1 MSMIEYDEYKQ
12 KLLAQKPVLEELKQ
26 ALNID
31 AAREENVRKE
41 VEGCLRSHGISPTIH
56 EGLHSGGGKY
66 RTLKVPVTL
75 LDRGMMDSLSAD
87 LAKIEGVKF
96 LL

>member
-1 MSMIEYDEYKQ
+1 MSEEPMKIRG
-12 KLLAQKPVLEELKQ
+12 EELKFPVDWEYR
-26 ALNID
+26 IIVD

-87 LAKIEGVKF
+87 LAKIEEVKF

>member
-1 MSMIEYDEYKQ
+1 MSGEPMKIRG
-12 KLLAQKPVLEELKQ
+12 EELKFPVDWEYR
-26 ALNID
+26 IVVE
-31 AAREENVRKE
+31 AAREGSVRQE
-41 VEGCLRSHGISPTIH
+41 VEKCLKSRGLSPAIH
-56 EGLHSGGGKY
+56 EGLHSEGGRY

-75 LDRGMMDSLSAD
+75 LDRGMMDALSEE